1 MNATMPDPVNDPKI
15 SINGP
20 QGRVTIDNPLYT
32 YTFHPLPTSE
42 EFPPGDPVCQN
53 MPSRER

>member
-15 SINGP
+15 SVNGP

-32 YTFHPLPTSE
+32 YTFHPLPTSG
-42 EFPPGDPVCQN
+42 EFPPGDPVCQSI
-53 MPSRER
+53 PI